1 MTQSGVIMTFALIS
15 LFMEALMAR
24 KSRNYEI
31 DMCNGPLTRKIITYC
46 IPLAL
51 SGVLQLL
58 YNAADIIV
66 VGRFTGPT
74 ALAAVGSTGS
84 LINLIVNLLI
94 GLSVGASVCVANFYG
109 AGRVKDVRDTVHT
122 AMLISVVGGVIVGIV
137 GMVFA
142 KTFLGWMGSPD
153 DVIDQAT
160 LYLRIYFAGMPLTM
174 AYNFA
179 AAIFRALGDTKRPL
193 YYLAVSGI
201 INVILNLVFVIVF
214 HMGVA
219 GVATATV
226 ISQAVSTTLII
237 SCMMRSH
244 GVIHL
249 DVHELRVHGDK
260 LREIVRVGLPAGL
273 QGTIFSIS
281 NVLIQSSINSFG
293 SIAIAGNSA
302 SSNLEGFMYT
312 SMNSVYQAA
321 LSFAGQNMGAR
332 KYSRLKKVLINCL
345 CIVTGIGMAM
355 GAIFY
360 LLRYQLLGIYSTDA
374 DVISF
379 GIVRLEIFCLSY
391 FTCGMMD
398 VLVGQMRGMGYSIVP
413 MIVSLV
419 GVCGIRI
426 GWIYTV
432 FRVDHSLFS
441 LYMSYPVSWIMTMAV
456 HFGSFLYVYHKIK
469 QRTDGIPDVPIP
481 KNA

>member
-1 MTQSGVIMTFALIS
+1 
-15 LFMEALMAR
+15 MAR

-51 SGVLQLL
+51 SGILQLL

-66 VGRFTGPT
+66 VGRFSGPT

-109 AGRVKDVRDTVHT
+109 AGREKDVRETVHT
-122 AMLISVVGGVIVGIV
+122 AMLISVIGGVIVAVV

-179 AAIFRALGDTKRPL
+179 SAIFRALGDTKRPL
-193 YYLAVSGI
+193 YYLAVSGLV
-201 INVILNLVFVIVF
+201 NVILNLIFVIVF
-214 HMGVA
+214 KMGVA

-226 ISQAVSTTLII
+226 VAQAVSTTLII
-237 SCMMRSH
+237 LCMIRSH
-244 GVIHL
+244 SVIHL
-249 DVHELRVHGDK
+249 QRDMLRIHGDK
-260 LREIVRVGLPAGL
+260 LKEIVRVGLPAGL

-332 KYSRLKKVLINCL
+332 KYSRLKKVLCNCL
-345 CIVTGIGMAM
+345 AIVTGIGIGM
-355 GAIFY
+355 GAITY
-360 LLRYQLLGIYSTDA
+360 LFRYQLLGLYSSDM
-374 DVISF
+374 DVINF
-379 GIVRLEIFCLSY
+379 GIERLELFCLTY
-391 FTCGMMD
+391 FTCGAMD
-398 VLVGQMRGMGYSIVP
+398 VMVGQMRGMGYSIVP

-426 GWIYTV
+426 VWIFTV
-432 FRVDHSLFS
+432 FKASNSLLT
-441 LYMSYPVSWIMTMAV
+441 LYMSYPVSWVVTLAV
-456 HFGSFLYVYHKIK
+456 HFSTFLYVYHKVK
-469 QRTDGIPDVPIP
+469 QRTDGVPDVPTV
-481 KNA
+481 KA

>member
-1 MTQSGVIMTFALIS
+1 
-15 LFMEALMAR
+15 MAR

-51 SGVLQLL
+51 SGILQLL

-109 AGRVKDVRDTVHT
+109 AGREKDVRETVHT
-122 AMLISVVGGVIVGIV
+122 AMLISVIGGVIVAIV

-179 AAIFRALGDTKRPL
+179 SAIFRALGDTKRPL
-193 YYLAVSGI
+193 YYLAVSGLV
-201 INVILNLVFVIVF
+201 NVILNLIFVIVF
-214 HMGVA
+214 KMGVA

-226 ISQAVSTTLII
+226 VAQAVSTTLII
-237 SCMMRSH
+237 LCMIRSH
-244 GVIHL
+244 SVIHL
-249 DVHELRVHGDK
+249 QRDMLRIHGDK
-260 LREIVRVGLPAGL
+260 LKEIVRVGLPAGL

-332 KYSRLKKVLINCL
+332 KYSRLKKVLCNCL
-345 CIVTGIGMAM
+345 AIVTGIGIGM
-355 GAIFY
+355 GAIMY
-360 LLRYQLLGIYSTDA
+360 LLRYQLLGIYSSDM
-374 DVISF
+374 DVINF
-379 GIVRLEIFCLSY
+379 GIERLELFCLTY
-391 FTCGMMD
+391 FTCGAMD
-398 VLVGQMRGMGYSIVP
+398 VMVGQMRGMGYSIVP

-426 GWIYTV
+426 VWIFTV
-432 FRVDHSLFS
+432 FKASNSLLT
-441 LYMSYPVSWIMTMAV
+441 LYMSYPVSWVVTLAV
-456 HFGSFLYVYHKIK
+456 HFSTFLYVYRKVK
-469 QRTDGIPDVPIP
+469 QRTDGVPDVPTV
-481 KNA
+481 KA

>member
-1 MTQSGVIMTFALIS
+1 
-15 LFMEALMAR
+15 MAR

-51 SGVLQLL
+51 SGILQLL

-66 VGRFTGPT
+66 VGRFSGPT

-109 AGRVKDVRDTVHT
+109 AGREKDVRETVHT
-122 AMLISVVGGVIVGIV
+122 AMLISVIGGVIVAVV

-179 AAIFRALGDTKRPL
+179 SAIFRALGDTKRPL
-193 YYLAVSGI
+193 YYLAVSGLV
-201 INVILNLVFVIVF
+201 NVILNLTFVIVF
-214 HMGVA
+214 KMGVA
-219 GVATATV
+219 GVAIATV
-226 ISQAVSTTLII
+226 VAQAVSTTLII
-237 SCMMRSH
+237 LCMIRSH
-244 GVIHL
+244 SVIHL
-249 DVHELRVHGDK
+249 QRDMLRIHGDK
-260 LREIVRVGLPAGL
+260 LKEIVRVGLPAGL

-332 KYSRLKKVLINCL
+332 KYSRLKKVLCNCL
-345 CIVTGIGMAM
+345 AIVTGIGIGM
-355 GAIFY
+355 GAIMY
-360 LLRYQLLGIYSTDA
+360 LFRYQLLGIYSSDM
-374 DVISF
+374 DVINF
-379 GIVRLEIFCLSY
+379 GIERLELFCLTY
-391 FTCGMMD
+391 FTCGAMD
-398 VLVGQMRGMGYSIVP
+398 VMVGQMRGMGYSIVP

-426 GWIYTV
+426 VWIFTV
-432 FRVDHSLFS
+432 FKASNSLLT
-441 LYMSYPVSWIMTMAV
+441 LYMSYPVSWVVTLAV
-456 HFGSFLYVYHKIK
+456 HFSTFLYVYHKVK
-469 QRTDGIPDVPIP
+469 QRTDGVPDVPTV
-481 KNA
+481 KA

>member
-1 MTQSGVIMTFALIS
+1 
-15 LFMEALMAR
+15 MAR

-51 SGVLQLL
+51 SGILQLL

-109 AGRVKDVRDTVHT
+109 AGCEKDVRETVHT
-122 AMLISVVGGVIVGIV
+122 AMLISVIGGVIVAVV

-179 AAIFRALGDTKRPL
+179 SAIFRALGDTKRPL
-193 YYLAVSGI
+193 YYLAVSGLV
-201 INVILNLVFVIVF
+201 NVILNLIFVIVF
-214 HMGVA
+214 KMGVA
-219 GVATATV
+219 GVAIATV
-226 ISQAVSTTLII
+226 VAQAVSTTLILL
-237 SCMMRSH
+237 CMIRSH
-244 GVIHL
+244 SVIHL
-249 DVHELRVHGDK
+249 QRDMLRIHGDK
-260 LREIVRVGLPAGL
+260 LKEIVRVGLPAGL

-332 KYSRLKKVLINCL
+332 KYSRLKKVLCNCL
-345 CIVTGIGMAM
+345 AIVTGIGIGM
-355 GAIFY
+355 GAIMY
-360 LLRYQLLGIYSTDA
+360 LFRYQLLGIYSSDM
-374 DVISF
+374 DVINF
-379 GIVRLEIFCLSY
+379 GIERLELFCLTY
-391 FTCGMMD
+391 FTCGAMD
-398 VLVGQMRGMGYSIVP
+398 VMVGQMRGMGYSIVP

-426 GWIYTV
+426 VWIFTV
-432 FRVDHSLFS
+432 FKASNSLLT
-441 LYMSYPVSWIMTMAV
+441 LYMSYPVSWVVTLAV
-456 HFGSFLYVYHKIK
+456 HFSTFLYVYHKVK
-469 QRTDGIPDVPIP
+469 QRTDGVPDVPTV
-481 KNA
+481 KA

>member
-1 MTQSGVIMTFALIS
+1 
-15 LFMEALMAR
+15 MAR

-51 SGVLQLL
+51 SGILQLL

-66 VGRFTGPT
+66 VGRFSGPT

-109 AGRVKDVRDTVHT
+109 AGREKDVRETVHT
-122 AMLISVVGGVIVGIV
+122 AMLISVIGGVIVSVV

-179 AAIFRALGDTKRPL
+179 SAIFRALGDTKRPL
-193 YYLAVSGI
+193 YYLAVSGLV
-201 INVILNLVFVIVF
+201 NVILNLIFVIVF
-214 HMGVA
+214 KMDVA
-219 GVATATV
+219 GVAIATV
-226 ISQAVSTTLII
+226 VAQAVSTTLII
-237 SCMMRSH
+237 LCMIRSH
-244 GVIHL
+244 SVIHL
-249 DVHELRVHGDK
+249 QRDMLRIHGDK
-260 LREIVRVGLPAGL
+260 LKEIVRVGLPAGL

-332 KYSRLKKVLINCL
+332 KYSRLKKVLCNCL
-345 CIVTGIGMAM
+345 AIVTGIGIGM
-355 GAIFY
+355 GAIMY
-360 LLRYQLLGIYSTDA
+360 LFRYQLLGIYSSDM
-374 DVISF
+374 DVINF
-379 GIVRLEIFCLSY
+379 GIERLELFCLTY
-391 FTCGMMD
+391 FTCGAMD
-398 VLVGQMRGMGYSIVP
+398 VMVGQMRGMGYSIVP

-426 GWIYTV
+426 VWIFTV
-432 FRVDHSLFS
+432 FKASNSLLT
-441 LYMSYPVSWIMTMAV
+441 LYMSYPVSWVVTLAV
-456 HFGSFLYVYHKIK
+456 HFSTFLYVYHKVK
-469 QRTDGIPDVPIP
+469 QRTDGVPDVPTV
-481 KNA
+481 KA

>member
-1 MTQSGVIMTFALIS
+1 
-15 LFMEALMAR
+15 MAR

-51 SGVLQLL
+51 SGILQLL

-66 VGRFTGPT
+66 VGRFSGPT
-74 ALAAVGSTGS
+74 ELAAVGSTGS

-109 AGRVKDVRDTVHT
+109 AGREKDVRETVHT
-122 AMLISVVGGVIVGIV
+122 AMLISVIGGVIVAVV

-179 AAIFRALGDTKRPL
+179 SAIFRALGDTKRPL
-193 YYLAVSGI
+193 YYLAVSGLV
-201 INVILNLVFVIVF
+201 NVILNLIFVIVF
-214 HMGVA
+214 KMGVA

-226 ISQAVSTTLII
+226 VAQAVSTTLII
-237 SCMMRSH
+237 MCMIRSH
-244 GVIHL
+244 SVIHL
-249 DVHELRVHGDK
+249 QRDMLRIHGDK
-260 LREIVRVGLPAGL
+260 LKEIVRVGLPAGL

-321 LSFAGQNMGAR
+321 LSFAGQKMGAR
-332 KYSRLKKVLINCL
+332 KYSRLKKVLCNCL
-345 CIVTGIGMAM
+345 AIVTGIGIGM
-355 GAIFY
+355 GAITY
-360 LLRYQLLGIYSTDA
+360 LFRYQLLGIYSSDM
-374 DVISF
+374 DVINF
-379 GIVRLEIFCLSY
+379 GIERLELFCLTY
-391 FTCGMMD
+391 FTCGAMD
-398 VLVGQMRGMGYSIVP
+398 VMVGQMRGMGYSIVP

-426 GWIYTV
+426 VWIFTV
-432 FRVDHSLFS
+432 FKASNSLLT
-441 LYMSYPVSWIMTMAV
+441 LYMSYPVSWVVTLAV
-456 HFGSFLYVYHKIK
+456 HFSTFLYLYHKVK
-469 QRTDGIPDVPIP
+469 QRTDGVPDVPTV
-481 KNA
+481 KA

>member
-1 MTQSGVIMTFALIS
+1 
-15 LFMEALMAR
+15 MAR

-51 SGVLQLL
+51 SGILQLL

-66 VGRFTGPT
+66 VGRFSGPT

-109 AGRVKDVRDTVHT
+109 AGREKDVRETVHT
-122 AMLISVVGGVIVGIV
+122 AMLISVIGGVIVSVV

-179 AAIFRALGDTKRPL
+179 SAIFRALGDTKRPL
-193 YYLAVSGI
+193 YYLAVSGLV
-201 INVILNLVFVIVF
+201 NVILNLIFVIVF
-214 HMGVA
+214 KMGVA

-226 ISQAVSTTLII
+226 VAQAVSTTLII
-237 SCMMRSH
+237 MCMIRSH
-244 GVIHL
+244 SVIHL
-249 DVHELRVHGDK
+249 QRDMLRIHGDK
-260 LREIVRVGLPAGL
+260 LKEIVRVGLPAGL

-332 KYSRLKKVLINCL
+332 KYSRLKKVLCNCL
-345 CIVTGIGMAM
+345 AIVTGIGIGM
-355 GAIFY
+355 GAIMY
-360 LLRYQLLGIYSTDA
+360 LFRYQMLGIYSSDM
-374 DVISF
+374 DVINF
-379 GIVRLEIFCLSY
+379 GIERLELFCLTY
-391 FTCGMMD
+391 FTCGAMD
-398 VLVGQMRGMGYSIVP
+398 VMVGQMRGMGYSIVP

-426 GWIYTV
+426 VWIFTV
-432 FRVDHSLFS
+432 FKASNSLLT
-441 LYMSYPVSWIMTMAV
+441 LYMSYPVSWVVTLAV
-456 HFGSFLYVYHKIK
+456 HFSTFLYVYHKVK
-469 QRTDGIPDVPIP
+469 QRTDGVPDVPTV
-481 KNA
+481 KA

>member
-1 MTQSGVIMTFALIS
+1 
-15 LFMEALMAR
+15 MAR

-51 SGVLQLL
+51 SGILQLL

-66 VGRFTGPT
+66 VGRFSGPT

-109 AGRVKDVRDTVHT
+109 AGREKDVRETVHT
-122 AMLISVVGGVIVGIV
+122 AMLISVIGGVIVAVV

-179 AAIFRALGDTKRPL
+179 SAIFRALGDTKRPL
-193 YYLAVSGI
+193 YYLAVSGLV
-201 INVILNLVFVIVF
+201 NVILNLIFVIVF
-214 HMGVA
+214 KMGVA

-226 ISQAVSTTLII
+226 VAQAVSTTLII
-237 SCMMRSH
+237 MCMIRSH
-244 GVIHL
+244 SVIHL
-249 DVHELRVHGDK
+249 QRDMLRIHGDK
-260 LREIVRVGLPAGL
+260 LKEIVRVGLPAGL

-332 KYSRLKKVLINCL
+332 KYSRLKKVLCNCL
-345 CIVTGIGMAM
+345 AIVTGIGIGM
-355 GAIFY
+355 GAIMY
-360 LLRYQLLGIYSTDA
+360 LFRYQMLGIYSSDM
-374 DVISF
+374 DVINF
-379 GIVRLEIFCLSY
+379 GIERLELFCLTY
-391 FTCGMMD
+391 FTCGAMD
-398 VLVGQMRGMGYSIVP
+398 VMVGQMRGMGYSIVP

-426 GWIYTV
+426 VWIFTV
-432 FRVDHSLFS
+432 FKASNSLLT
-441 LYMSYPVSWIMTMAV
+441 LYMSYPVSWVVTLAV
-456 HFGSFLYVYHKIK
+456 HFSTFLYVYHKVK
-469 QRTDGIPDVPIP
+469 QRTDAVPDVPTV
-481 KNA
+481 KA

>member
-1 MTQSGVIMTFALIS
+1 
-15 LFMEALMAR
+15 MAR

-51 SGVLQLL
+51 SGILQLL

-109 AGRVKDVRDTVHT
+109 AGCEKDVRETVHT
-122 AMLISVVGGVIVGIV
+122 AMLISVIGGVIVAVV

-179 AAIFRALGDTKRPL
+179 SAIFRALGDTKRPL
-193 YYLAVSGI
+193 YYLAVSGLV
-201 INVILNLVFVIVF
+201 NVILNLIFVIVF
-214 HMGVA
+214 KMGVA
-219 GVATATV
+219 GVAIATV
-226 ISQAVSTTLII
+226 VAQAVSTTLII
-237 SCMMRSH
+237 LCMIRSH
-244 GVIHL
+244 SVIHL
-249 DVHELRVHGDK
+249 QRDMLRIHGDK
-260 LREIVRVGLPAGL
+260 LKEIVRVGLPAGL

-332 KYSRLKKVLINCL
+332 KYSRLKKVLCNCL
-345 CIVTGIGMAM
+345 AIVTGIGIGM
-355 GAIFY
+355 GAIMY
-360 LLRYQLLGIYSTDA
+360 LFRYQLLGIYSSDM
-374 DVISF
+374 DVINF
-379 GIVRLEIFCLSY
+379 GIERLELFCLTY
-391 FTCGMMD
+391 FTCGAMD
-398 VLVGQMRGMGYSIVP
+398 VMVGQMRGMGYSIVP

-426 GWIYTV
+426 VWIFTV
-432 FRVDHSLFS
+432 FKASNSLLT
-441 LYMSYPVSWIMTMAV
+441 LYMSYPVSWVVTLAV
-456 HFGSFLYVYHKIK
+456 HFSTFLYVYHKVK
-469 QRTDGIPDVPIP
+469 QRTDGVPDVPTV
-481 KNA
+481 KA

>member
-1 MTQSGVIMTFALIS
+1 
-15 LFMEALMAR
+15 MAR

-51 SGVLQLL
+51 SGILQLL

-66 VGRFTGPT
+66 VGRFSGPT

-109 AGRVKDVRDTVHT
+109 AGREKDVRETVHT
-122 AMLISVVGGVIVGIV
+122 AMLISVIGGVIVAVV

-179 AAIFRALGDTKRPL
+179 SAIFRALGDTKRPL
-193 YYLAVSGI
+193 YYLAVSGLV
-201 INVILNLVFVIVF
+201 NVILNLTFVIVF
-214 HMGVA
+214 KMGVA

-226 ISQAVSTTLII
+226 VAQAVSTTLII
-237 SCMMRSH
+237 MCMIRSH
-244 GVIHL
+244 SVIHL
-249 DVHELRVHGDK
+249 QRDMLRIHGDK
-260 LREIVRVGLPAGL
+260 LKEIVRVGLPAGL

-332 KYSRLKKVLINCL
+332 KYFRLKKVLCNCL
-345 CIVTGIGMAM
+345 AIVTGIGIGM
-355 GAIFY
+355 GAITY
-360 LLRYQLLGIYSTDA
+360 LFRYQLLGIYSSDM
-374 DVISF
+374 DVINF
-379 GIVRLEIFCLSY
+379 GIERLELFCLTY
-391 FTCGMMD
+391 FTCGAMD
-398 VLVGQMRGMGYSIVP
+398 VMVGQMRGMGYSIVP

-426 GWIYTV
+426 VWIFTV
-432 FRVDHSLFS
+432 FKASNSLLT
-441 LYMSYPVSWIMTMAV
+441 LYMSYPVSWVVTLAV
-456 HFGSFLYVYHKIK
+456 HFSTFLYVYHKVK
-469 QRTDGIPDVPIP
+469 QRTDGVPDVPTV
-481 KNA
+481 KA

>member
-1 MTQSGVIMTFALIS
+1 
-15 LFMEALMAR
+15 MAR

-51 SGVLQLL
+51 SGILQLL

-109 AGRVKDVRDTVHT
+109 AGREKDVRETVHT
-122 AMLISVVGGVIVGIV
+122 AMLISVIGGVIVAVV

-179 AAIFRALGDTKRPL
+179 SAIFRALGDTKRPL
-193 YYLAVSGI
+193 YYLAVSGLV
-201 INVILNLVFVIVF
+201 NVILNLIFVIVF
-214 HMGVA
+214 KMGVA

-226 ISQAVSTTLII
+226 VAQAVSTTLII
-237 SCMMRSH
+237 LCMIRSH
-244 GVIHL
+244 SVIHL
-249 DVHELRVHGDK
+249 QRDMLRIHGDK
-260 LREIVRVGLPAGL
+260 LKEIVRVGLPAGL

-332 KYSRLKKVLINCL
+332 KYSRLKKVLCNCL
-345 CIVTGIGMAM
+345 AIVTGIGIGM
-355 GAIFY
+355 GAIMY
-360 LLRYQLLGIYSTDA
+360 LFRYQLLGIYSSDM
-374 DVISF
+374 DVINF
-379 GIVRLEIFCLSY
+379 GIERLELFCLTY
-391 FTCGMMD
+391 FTCGAMD
-398 VLVGQMRGMGYSIVP
+398 VMVGQMRGMGYSIVP

-426 GWIYTV
+426 VWIFTV
-432 FRVDHSLFS
+432 FKASNSLLT
-441 LYMSYPVSWIMTMAV
+441 LYMSYPVSWVVTLAV
-456 HFGSFLYVYHKIK
+456 HFSTFLYVYRKVK
-469 QRTDGIPDVPIP
+469 QRTDGVPDVPTV
-481 KNA
+481 KA

>member
-1 MTQSGVIMTFALIS
+1 
-15 LFMEALMAR
+15 MAR

-51 SGVLQLL
+51 SGILQLL

-109 AGRVKDVRDTVHT
+109 AGREKDVRETVHT
-122 AMLISVVGGVIVGIV
+122 AMLISVIGGVIVAVV

-179 AAIFRALGDTKRPL
+179 SAIFRALGDTKRPL
-193 YYLAVSGI
+193 YYLAVSGLV
-201 INVILNLVFVIVF
+201 NVILNLIFVIVF
-214 HMGVA
+214 KMGVA

-226 ISQAVSTTLII
+226 VAQAVSTTLII
-237 SCMMRSH
+237 LCMIRSH
-244 GVIHL
+244 SVIHL
-249 DVHELRVHGDK
+249 QRDMLRIHGDK
-260 LREIVRVGLPAGL
+260 LKEIVRVGLPAGL

-332 KYSRLKKVLINCL
+332 KYSRLKKVLCNCL
-345 CIVTGIGMAM
+345 AIVTGIGIGM
-355 GAIFY
+355 GAIMY
-360 LLRYQLLGIYSTDA
+360 LFRYQLLGIYSSDM
-374 DVISF
+374 DVINF
-379 GIVRLEIFCLSY
+379 GIERLELFCLTY
-391 FTCGMMD
+391 FTCGAMD
-398 VLVGQMRGMGYSIVP
+398 VMVGQMRGMGYSIVP

-426 GWIYTV
+426 VWIFTV
-432 FRVDHSLFS
+432 VKASNSLLT
-441 LYMSYPVSWIMTMAV
+441 LYMSYPVSWVVTLAV
-456 HFGSFLYVYHKIK
+456 HFSTFLYVYRKVK
-469 QRTDGIPDVPIP
+469 QRTDGVPDVPTV
-481 KNA
+481 KA

>member
-1 MTQSGVIMTFALIS
+1 
-15 LFMEALMAR
+15 MAR

-51 SGVLQLL
+51 SGILQLL

-66 VGRFTGPT
+66 VGRFSGPT

-84 LINLIVNLLI
+84 LINLIVNLLR

-109 AGRVKDVRDTVHT
+109 AGREKDVRETVHT
-122 AMLISVVGGVIVGIV
+122 AMLISVIGGVIVAVV

-179 AAIFRALGDTKRPL
+179 SAIFRALGDTKRPL
-193 YYLAVSGI
+193 YYLAVSGLV
-201 INVILNLVFVIVF
+201 NVILNLIFVIVF
-214 HMGVA
+214 KMGVA

-226 ISQAVSTTLII
+226 VAQAVSTTLII
-237 SCMMRSH
+237 LCMIRSH
-244 GVIHL
+244 SVIHL
-249 DVHELRVHGDK
+249 QRDMLRIHGDK
-260 LREIVRVGLPAGL
+260 LKEIVRVGLPAGL

-332 KYSRLKKVLINCL
+332 KYSRLKKVLCNCL
-345 CIVTGIGMAM
+345 AIVTGIGIGM
-355 GAIFY
+355 GAITY
-360 LLRYQLLGIYSTDA
+360 LFRYQLLGIYSSDM
-374 DVISF
+374 DVINF
-379 GIVRLEIFCLSY
+379 GIERLELFCLTY
-391 FTCGMMD
+391 FTCGAMD
-398 VLVGQMRGMGYSIVP
+398 VMVGQMRGMGYSIVP

-426 GWIYTV
+426 VWIFTV
-432 FRVDHSLFS
+432 FKASNSLLT
-441 LYMSYPVSWIMTMAV
+441 LYMSYPVSWVVTLAV
-456 HFGSFLYVYHKIK
+456 HFSTFLYVYHKVK
-469 QRTDGIPDVPIP
+469 QRTDGVPDVPTV
-481 KNA
+481 KA

>member
-1 MTQSGVIMTFALIS
+1 
-15 LFMEALMAR
+15 MAR

-51 SGVLQLL
+51 SGILQLL

-109 AGRVKDVRDTVHT
+109 AGREKDVRETVHT
-122 AMLISVVGGVIVGIV
+122 AMLISVIGGVIVSVV

-179 AAIFRALGDTKRPL
+179 SAIFRALGDTKRPL
-193 YYLAVSGI
+193 YYLAVSGLV
-201 INVILNLVFVIVF
+201 NVILNLIFVIVF
-214 HMGVA
+214 KMGVA
-219 GVATATV
+219 GVAIATV
-226 ISQAVSTTLII
+226 VAQAVSTTLII
-237 SCMMRSH
+237 LCMIRSH
-244 GVIHL
+244 SVIHL
-249 DVHELRVHGDK
+249 QRDMLRIHGDK
-260 LREIVRVGLPAGL
+260 LKEIVRVGLPAGL

-332 KYSRLKKVLINCL
+332 KYSRLKKVLCNCL
-345 CIVTGIGMAM
+345 AIVTGIGIGM
-355 GAIFY
+355 GAIMY
-360 LLRYQLLGIYSTDA
+360 LFRYQLLGIYSSDM
-374 DVISF
+374 DVINF
-379 GIVRLEIFCLSY
+379 GIERLELFCLTY
-391 FTCGMMD
+391 FTCGAMD
-398 VLVGQMRGMGYSIVP
+398 VMVGQMRGMGYSIVP

-426 GWIYTV
+426 VWIFTV
-432 FRVDHSLFS
+432 FKASNSLLT
-441 LYMSYPVSWIMTMAV
+441 LYMSYPVSWVVTLAV
-456 HFGSFLYVYHKIK
+456 HFSTFLYVYHKVK
-469 QRTDGIPDVPIP
+469 QRTDGVPDVPTV
-481 KNA
+481 KA

>member
-1 MTQSGVIMTFALIS
+1 
-15 LFMEALMAR
+15 MAR

-51 SGVLQLL
+51 SGILQLL

-109 AGRVKDVRDTVHT
+109 AGREKDVRETVHT
-122 AMLISVVGGVIVGIV
+122 AMLISVIGGVIVAVV

-179 AAIFRALGDTKRPL
+179 SAIFRALGDTKRPL
-193 YYLAVSGI
+193 YYLAVSGLV
-201 INVILNLVFVIVF
+201 NVILNLIFVIVF
-214 HMGVA
+214 KMGVA

-226 ISQAVSTTLII
+226 VAQAVSTTLII
-237 SCMMRSH
+237 LCMIRSH
-244 GVIHL
+244 SVIHL
-249 DVHELRVHGDK
+249 QRDMLRIHGDK
-260 LREIVRVGLPAGL
+260 LKEIVRVGLPAGL

-332 KYSRLKKVLINCL
+332 KYSRLKKVLCNCL
-345 CIVTGIGMAM
+345 AIVTGIGIGM
-355 GAIFY
+355 GAIMY
-360 LLRYQLLGIYSTDA
+360 LFRYQLLGIYSSDM
-374 DVISF
+374 DVINF
-379 GIVRLEIFCLSY
+379 GIERLELFCLTY
-391 FTCGMMD
+391 FTCGAMD
-398 VLVGQMRGMGYSIVP
+398 VMVGQMRGMGYSIVP

-426 GWIYTV
+426 VWIFTV
-432 FRVDHSLFS
+432 FKASNSLLT
-441 LYMSYPVSWIMTMAV
+441 LYMSYPVSWVVTLAV
-456 HFGSFLYVYHKIK
+456 HFSTFLYVYHKVK
-469 QRTDGIPDVPIP
+469 QRTDGVPDVPTV
-481 KNA
+481 KA

>member
-1 MTQSGVIMTFALIS
+1 
-15 LFMEALMAR
+15 MAR

-51 SGVLQLL
+51 SGILQLL

-109 AGRVKDVRDTVHT
+109 AGREKDVRETVHT
-122 AMLISVVGGVIVGIV
+122 AMLISVIGGVIVAVV

-179 AAIFRALGDTKRPL
+179 SAIFRALGDTKRPL
-193 YYLAVSGI
+193 YYLAVSGLV
-201 INVILNLVFVIVF
+201 NVILNLIFVIVF
-214 HMGVA
+214 KMGVA

-226 ISQAVSTTLII
+226 VAQAVSTTLII
-237 SCMMRSH
+237 MCMIRSH
-244 GVIHL
+244 SVIHL
-249 DVHELRVHGDK
+249 QRDMLRIHGDK
-260 LREIVRVGLPAGL
+260 LKEIVRVGLPAGL

-332 KYSRLKKVLINCL
+332 KYSRLKKVLCNCL
-345 CIVTGIGMAM
+345 AIVTGIGIGM
-355 GAIFY
+355 GAITY
-360 LLRYQLLGIYSTDA
+360 LFRYQMLGIYSSDM
-374 DVISF
+374 DVINF
-379 GIVRLEIFCLSY
+379 GIERLELFCLTY
-391 FTCGMMD
+391 FTCGAMD
-398 VLVGQMRGMGYSIVP
+398 VMVGQMRGMGYSIVP

-426 GWIYTV
+426 VWIFTV
-432 FRVDHSLFS
+432 FKASNSLLT
-441 LYMSYPVSWIMTMAV
+441 LYMSYPVSWVVTLAV
-456 HFGSFLYVYHKIK
+456 HFSTFLYVYHKVK
-469 QRTDGIPDVPIP
+469 QRTDGVPDVPTV
-481 KNA
+481 KA

>member
-1 MTQSGVIMTFALIS
+1 
-15 LFMEALMAR
+15 MAR

-51 SGVLQLL
+51 SGILQLL

-66 VGRFTGPT
+66 VGRFSGPT

-109 AGRVKDVRDTVHT
+109 AGREKDVRETVHT
-122 AMLISVVGGVIVGIV
+122 AMLISVIGGVIVAVV

-179 AAIFRALGDTKRPL
+179 SAIFRALGDTKRPL
-193 YYLAVSGI
+193 YYLAVSGLV
-201 INVILNLVFVIVF
+201 NVILNLVFVIVF
-214 HMGVA
+214 KMGVA

-226 ISQAVSTTLII
+226 VAQAVSTTLII
-237 SCMMRSH
+237 LCMIRSH
-244 GVIHL
+244 SVIHL
-249 DVHELRVHGDK
+249 QRDMLRIHGDK
-260 LREIVRVGLPAGL
+260 LKEIVRVGLPAGL

-332 KYSRLKKVLINCL
+332 KYSRLKKVLCNCL
-345 CIVTGIGMAM
+345 AIVTGIGIGM
-355 GAIFY
+355 GAITY
-360 LLRYQLLGIYSTDA
+360 LFRYQLLGIYSSDM
-374 DVISF
+374 DVINF
-379 GIVRLEIFCLSY
+379 GIERLELFCLTY
-391 FTCGMMD
+391 FTCGAMD
-398 VLVGQMRGMGYSIVP
+398 VMVGQMRGMGYSIVP

-426 GWIYTV
+426 VWIFTV
-432 FRVDHSLFS
+432 FKASNSLLT
-441 LYMSYPVSWIMTMAV
+441 LYMSYPVSWVVTLAV
-456 HFGSFLYVYHKIK
+456 HFGTFLYVYHKVK
-469 QRTDGIPDVPIP
+469 QRTDGVPDVPTV
-481 KNA
+481 KA

>member
-1 MTQSGVIMTFALIS
+1 
-15 LFMEALMAR
+15 MAR

-51 SGVLQLL
+51 SGILQLL

-109 AGRVKDVRDTVHT
+109 AGREKDVRETVHT
-122 AMLISVVGGVIVGIV
+122 AMLISVIGGVIVAVV

-179 AAIFRALGDTKRPL
+179 SAIFRALGDTKRPL
-193 YYLAVSGI
+193 YYLAVSGLV
-201 INVILNLVFVIVF
+201 NVILNLIFVIVF
-214 HMGVA
+214 KMGVA

-226 ISQAVSTTLII
+226 VAQAVSTTLII
-237 SCMMRSH
+237 LCMIRSH
-244 GVIHL
+244 SVIHL
-249 DVHELRVHGDK
+249 QRDMLRIHGDK
-260 LREIVRVGLPAGL
+260 LKEIVRVGLPAGL

-332 KYSRLKKVLINCL
+332 KYSRLKKVLCNCL
-345 CIVTGIGMAM
+345 AIVTGIGIGM
-355 GAIFY
+355 GAIMY
-360 LLRYQLLGIYSTDA
+360 LLRYQLLGIYSSDM
-374 DVISF
+374 DVINF
-379 GIVRLEIFCLSY
+379 GIERLELFCLTY
-391 FTCGMMD
+391 FTCGAMD
-398 VLVGQMRGMGYSIVP
+398 VMVGQMRGMGYSIVP

-426 GWIYTV
+426 VWIFTV
-432 FRVDHSLFS
+432 FKASNSLLT
-441 LYMSYPVSWIMTMAV
+441 LYMSYPVSWVVTLAV
-456 HFGSFLYVYHKIK
+456 HFSTFLYVYRKVK
-469 QRTDGIPDVPIP
+469 QRTDGVPDVPTV
-481 KNA
+481 KA

>member
-1 MTQSGVIMTFALIS
+1 
-15 LFMEALMAR
+15 MAR

-51 SGVLQLL
+51 SGILQLL
-58 YNAADIIV
+58 YNAAHIIV

-109 AGRVKDVRDTVHT
+109 AGREKDVRETVHT
-122 AMLISVVGGVIVGIV
+122 AMLISVIGGVIVAVV

-179 AAIFRALGDTKRPL
+179 SAIFRALGDTKRPL
-193 YYLAVSGI
+193 YYLAVSGLV
-201 INVILNLVFVIVF
+201 NVILNLIFVIVF
-214 HMGVA
+214 KMGVA
-219 GVATATV
+219 GVAIATV
-226 ISQAVSTTLII
+226 VAQAVSTTLII
-237 SCMMRSH
+237 LCMIRSH
-244 GVIHL
+244 SVIHL
-249 DVHELRVHGDK
+249 QRDMLRIHGDK
-260 LREIVRVGLPAGL
+260 LKEIVRVGLPAGL

-332 KYSRLKKVLINCL
+332 KYSRLKKVLCNCL
-345 CIVTGIGMAM
+345 AIVTGIGIGM
-355 GAIFY
+355 GAIMY
-360 LLRYQLLGIYSTDA
+360 LFRYQLLGIYSSDM
-374 DVISF
+374 DVINF
-379 GIVRLEIFCLSY
+379 GIERLELFCLTY
-391 FTCGMMD
+391 FTCGAMD
-398 VLVGQMRGMGYSIVP
+398 VMVGQMRGMGYSIVP

-426 GWIYTV
+426 VWIFTV
-432 FRVDHSLFS
+432 FKASNSLLT
-441 LYMSYPVSWIMTMAV
+441 LYMSYPVSWVVTLAV
-456 HFGSFLYVYHKIK
+456 HFSTFLYVYHKVK
-469 QRTDGIPDVPIP
+469 QRTDGVPDVPTV
-481 KNA
+481 KA

>member
-1 MTQSGVIMTFALIS
+1 
-15 LFMEALMAR
+15 MAR

-51 SGVLQLL
+51 SGILQLL

-66 VGRFTGPT
+66 VGRFSGPT

-109 AGRVKDVRDTVHT
+109 AGREKDVRETVQT
-122 AMLISVVGGVIVGIV
+122 AMLISVIGGVIVAVV

-179 AAIFRALGDTKRPL
+179 SAIFRALGDTKRPL
-193 YYLAVSGI
+193 YYLAVSGLV
-201 INVILNLVFVIVF
+201 NVILNLIFVIVF
-214 HMGVA
+214 KMGVA

-226 ISQAVSTTLII
+226 VAQAVSTTLII
-237 SCMMRSH
+237 MCMIRSH
-244 GVIHL
+244 SVIHL
-249 DVHELRVHGDK
+249 QRDMLRIHGDK
-260 LREIVRVGLPAGL
+260 LKEIVRVGLPAGL

-332 KYSRLKKVLINCL
+332 KYSRLKKVLCNCL
-345 CIVTGIGMAM
+345 AIVTGIGIGM
-355 GAIFY
+355 GAITY
-360 LLRYQLLGIYSTDA
+360 LFRYQLLGIYSSDM
-374 DVISF
+374 DVINF
-379 GIVRLEIFCLSY
+379 GIERLELFCLTY
-391 FTCGMMD
+391 FTCGAMD
-398 VLVGQMRGMGYSIVP
+398 VMVGQMRGMGYSIVP

-426 GWIYTV
+426 VWIFTV
-432 FRVDHSLFS
+432 FKASNSLLT
-441 LYMSYPVSWIMTMAV
+441 LYMSYPVSWVVTLAV
-456 HFGSFLYVYHKIK
+456 HFSTFLYVYHKVK
-469 QRTDGIPDVPIP
+469 QRTDGVPDVPTV
-481 KNA
+481 KA

>member
-1 MTQSGVIMTFALIS
+1 
-15 LFMEALMAR
+15 MAR

-51 SGVLQLL
+51 SGILQLL

-66 VGRFTGPT
+66 VGRFSGPT

-109 AGRVKDVRDTVHT
+109 AGREKDVRETVHT
-122 AMLISVVGGVIVGIV
+122 AMLISVIGGVIVAVV

-179 AAIFRALGDTKRPL
+179 SAIFRALGDTKRPL
-193 YYLAVSGI
+193 YYLAVSGLV
-201 INVILNLVFVIVF
+201 NVILNLIFVIVF
-214 HMGVA
+214 KMGVA

-226 ISQAVSTTLII
+226 VAQAVSTTLII
-237 SCMMRSH
+237 MCMIRSH
-244 GVIHL
+244 SVIHL
-249 DVHELRVHGDK
+249 QRDMLRIHGDK
-260 LREIVRVGLPAGL
+260 LKEIVRVGLPAGL

-332 KYSRLKKVLINCL
+332 KYSRLKKVLCNCL
-345 CIVTGIGMAM
+345 AIVTGIGIGM
-355 GAIFY
+355 GAITY
-360 LLRYQLLGIYSTDA
+360 LFRYQLLGIYPSDM
-374 DVISF
+374 DVINF
-379 GIVRLEIFCLSY
+379 GIERLELFCLTY
-391 FTCGMMD
+391 FTCGAMD
-398 VLVGQMRGMGYSIVP
+398 VMVGQMRGMGYSIVP

-426 GWIYTV
+426 VWIFTV
-432 FRVDHSLFS
+432 FKASNSLLT
-441 LYMSYPVSWIMTMAV
+441 LYMSYPVSWVVTLAV
-456 HFGSFLYVYHKIK
+456 HFSTFLYVYHKVK
-469 QRTDGIPDVPIP
+469 QRTDGVPDVPTV
-481 KNA
+481 KA

>member
-1 MTQSGVIMTFALIS
+1 
-15 LFMEALMAR
+15 MAR

-51 SGVLQLL
+51 SGILQLL

-109 AGRVKDVRDTVHT
+109 AGREKDVRETVHT
-122 AMLISVVGGVIVGIV
+122 AMLISVIGGVIVAAV

-179 AAIFRALGDTKRPL
+179 SAIFRALGDTKRPL
-193 YYLAVSGI
+193 YYLAVSGLV
-201 INVILNLVFVIVF
+201 NVILNLIFVIVF
-214 HMGVA
+214 KMGVA
-219 GVATATV
+219 GVAIATV
-226 ISQAVSTTLII
+226 VAQAVSTTLII
-237 SCMMRSH
+237 LCMIRSH
-244 GVIHL
+244 SVIHL
-249 DVHELRVHGDK
+249 QRDMLRIHGDK
-260 LREIVRVGLPAGL
+260 LKEIVRVGLPAGL

-332 KYSRLKKVLINCL
+332 KYSRLKKVLCNCL
-345 CIVTGIGMAM
+345 AIVTGIGIGM
-355 GAIFY
+355 GAIMY
-360 LLRYQLLGIYSTDA
+360 LFRYQLLGIYSSDM
-374 DVISF
+374 DVINF
-379 GIVRLEIFCLSY
+379 GIERLELFCLTY
-391 FTCGMMD
+391 FTCGAMD
-398 VLVGQMRGMGYSIVP
+398 VMVGQMRGMGYSIVP

-426 GWIYTV
+426 VWIFTV
-432 FRVDHSLFS
+432 FKASNSLLT
-441 LYMSYPVSWIMTMAV
+441 LYMSYPVSWVVTLAV
-456 HFGSFLYVYHKIK
+456 HFSTFLYVYHKVK
-469 QRTDGIPDVPIP
+469 QRTDGVPDVPTV
-481 KNA
+481 KA

>member
-1 MTQSGVIMTFALIS
+1 
-15 LFMEALMAR
+15 MAR

-51 SGVLQLL
+51 SGILRLL

-109 AGRVKDVRDTVHT
+109 AGREKDVRETVHT
-122 AMLISVVGGVIVGIV
+122 AMLISVIGGVIVSVV

-179 AAIFRALGDTKRPL
+179 SAIFRALGDTKRPL
-193 YYLAVSGI
+193 YYLAVSGLV
-201 INVILNLVFVIVF
+201 NVILNLIFVIVF
-214 HMGVA
+214 KMGVA
-219 GVATATV
+219 GVAIATV
-226 ISQAVSTTLII
+226 VAQAVSTTLII
-237 SCMMRSH
+237 LCMIRSH
-244 GVIHL
+244 SVIHL
-249 DVHELRVHGDK
+249 QRDMLRIHGDK
-260 LREIVRVGLPAGL
+260 LKEIVRVGLPAGL

-332 KYSRLKKVLINCL
+332 KYSRLKKVLCNCL
-345 CIVTGIGMAM
+345 AIVTGIGIGM
-355 GAIFY
+355 GAIMY
-360 LLRYQLLGIYSTDA
+360 LFRYQLLGIYSSDM
-374 DVISF
+374 DVINF
-379 GIVRLEIFCLSY
+379 GIERLELFCLTY
-391 FTCGMMD
+391 FTCGAMD
-398 VLVGQMRGMGYSIVP
+398 VMVGQMRGMGYSIVP

-426 GWIYTV
+426 VWIFTV
-432 FRVDHSLFS
+432 FKASNSLLT
-441 LYMSYPVSWIMTMAV
+441 LYMSYPVSWVVTLAV
-456 HFGSFLYVYHKIK
+456 HFSTFLYVYHKVK
-469 QRTDGIPDVPIP
+469 QRTDGVPDVPTV
-481 KNA
+481 KA

>member
-1 MTQSGVIMTFALIS
+1 
-15 LFMEALMAR
+15 MAR

-51 SGVLQLL
+51 SGILQLL

-66 VGRFTGPT
+66 VGRFSGPT

-109 AGRVKDVRDTVHT
+109 AGREKDVRETVHT
-122 AMLISVVGGVIVGIV
+122 AMLISVIGGVIVAVV

-179 AAIFRALGDTKRPL
+179 SAIFRALGDTKRPL
-193 YYLAVSGI
+193 YYLAVSGLV
-201 INVILNLVFVIVF
+201 NVILNLIFVIVF
-214 HMGVA
+214 KMGVA

-226 ISQAVSTTLII
+226 VAQAVSTTLII
-237 SCMMRSH
+237 MCMIRSH
-244 GVIHL
+244 SVIHL
-249 DVHELRVHGDK
+249 QRDMLRIHGDK
-260 LREIVRVGLPAGL
+260 LKEIVRVGLPAGL

-332 KYSRLKKVLINCL
+332 KYSRLKKVLCNCL
-345 CIVTGIGMAM
+345 AIVTGIGIGM
-355 GAIFY
+355 GAITY
-360 LLRYQLLGIYSTDA
+360 LFRYQLLGIYSSDM
-374 DVISF
+374 DVINF
-379 GIVRLEIFCLSY
+379 GIERLELFCLTY
-391 FTCGMMD
+391 FTCGAMD
-398 VLVGQMRGMGYSIVP
+398 VMVGQMRGMGYSIVP

-426 GWIYTV
+426 VWIFTV
-432 FRVDHSLFS
+432 FKASNSLLT
-441 LYMSYPVSWIMTMAV
+441 LYMSYPVSWVVTLAV
-456 HFGSFLYVYHKIK
+456 HFGTFLYVYHKVK
-469 QRTDGIPDVPIP
+469 QRTDGVPDVPTV
-481 KNA
+481 KA